1 MSKATEKVLAVLLIL
16 STAANVVTAA
26 MLVKVARE
34 GFDVEITM
42 DEAKKAIEAAEAAE
56 VAVEDIEASEVVS
69 E

>member
-1 MSKATEKVLAVLLIL
+1 MSKATEKVLVVLLIL

-42 DEAKKAIEAAEAAE
+42 DEAEKAIEAAE
-56 VAVEDIEASEVVS
+56 VAVEDIEASEV
-69 E
+69 EE